1 MRLRV
6 VRALRVF
13 PSDVVGL
20 IEGCTHTNNLVSMDS
35 EKTQQVCFQKI
46 DGRRQTCSRFAS
58 VSDVQLTFFTLT
70 ERARAQG
77 QPS

>member
-20 IEGCTHTNNLVSMDS
+20 IKGCTHTNNLVSMDS

-46 DGRRQTCSRFAS
+46 DGRRQMCSRFAS

-70 ERARAQG
+70 ERAQAQG